1 MGDKLDEVWNSLD
14 DGSIDHQE
22 PACEWNEA
30 QIEAVENFKLV
41 FGITHPRHDYYQ
53 FKDHSC
59 MVVRFTR
66 TPRGDDNQFYVVDLA
81 VNDLKAATSTKPG
94 ESAKGIYLLLDGQ
107 KISRKNLSPEQQNAI
122 IQLYNS
128 IKVED
133 SES

>member
-1 MGDKLDEVWNSLD
+1 MTDTLNNTWD
-14 DGSIDHQE
+14 DQDVDHQE
-22 PACEWNEA
+22 PACDWRVG
-30 QIEAVENFKLV
+30 QLEAVNEFMRV
-41 FGITHPRHDYYQ
+41 FEIGHPVHDFYP

-66 TPRGDDNQFYVVDLA
+66 TPRGDESQFFNVELA
-81 VNDLKAATSTKPG
+81 VNDLKAAVSRAEG
-94 ESAKGIYLLLDGQ
+94 EVGKGIFLLIDGQ
-107 KISRKNLSPEQQNAI
+107 RYSRKNLSPEQQNAI